1 MAYEEKQKLIKR
13 AHNVIMEDR
22 SKLTV
27 SGVEDVS
34 SFDEN
39 EVVMATVNGTLVL
52 RGSGLK
58 IDKLSVDTGDIAIQ
72 GLITDLSYEEVAHSQ
87 SLWARLFH

>member
-1 MAYEEKQKLIKR
+1 MAYEEKQKLLKKS
-13 AHNVIMEDR
+13 HNVIMEDR

-27 SGVEDVS
+27 SGVEDVA

-39 EVVMATVNGTLVL
+39 EVIMNTVNGNLVV
-52 RGSGLK
+52 RGNGLK
-58 IDKLSVDTGDIAIQ
+58 IDKLSLDTGDVSLQ
-72 GLITDLSYEEVAHSQ
+72 GLISDMSYEEVAHSQ